1 MPLDANAEGHDARLA
16 RLEEETRFL
25 RVGFDEVRA
34 SLKEMAQAVTELAK
48 EAAQREA
55 DRETFRRVFAQLEA
69 DRDEFTRLWHRTDDI
84 IEKAADTEKKRLEL
98 ELAAKG
104 NVLHEVGK
112 SALYIVTGLFM
123 ALLLYK
129 LGLK

>member
-1 MPLDANAEGHDARLA
+1 MPDSTPEGHDIRIA
-16 RLEEETRFL
+16 RLEEENRYL
-25 RVGFDEVRA
+25 RAGFEDVRQ

-55 DRETFRRVFAQLEA
+55 DRDTFRRIFTQLEA
-69 DRDEFTRLWHRTDDI
+69 DREEFSRLWRRTDEM
-84 IEKAADTEKKRLEL
+84 IEKSADTEKKRLEA

-104 NVLHEVGK
+104 TALHEVAK
-112 SALYIVTGLFM
+112 SGLYILTGLVL
-123 ALLLYK
+123 ALICYK